1 MVTAMLQFRRHA
13 ERGLRRGDVMAKY
26 LIEWKTRDGLAGDE
40 SQPKR
45 LLDVFSK
52 WTPAASNILQM
63 VSKVDNSG
71 GLSLVETDDV
81 TDLLRDTAKFS
92 VWLEFAV
99 TPVIDITEAVPV
111 FNEAQQYLDSI
122 PK

>member
-1 MVTAMLQFRRHA
+1 MLSFWKRA

-52 WTPAASNILQM
+52 WTPAAPNILQM

-71 GLSLVETDDV
+71 GLSIVETDDV
-81 TDLLRDTAKFS
+81 TNLLRDTSKFS
-92 VWLEFAV
+92 VWLEFNV

-111 FNEAQQYLDSI
+111 FNEALGYLDSI